1 MLNSN
6 RRVVVAGGVR
16 IPFVRSFREYAQAT
30 NQEMLTTCIEGL
42 VTKFRL
48 NGKILGDVSLGAVMK
63 SSVEW
68 NLAREVILGT
78 SLNPSTPAFNIQRAC
93 GTSMEAI
100 DIIAS
105 KIATGQIDSGIGAG
119 SDSNSD
125 LPVMVKRSL
134 AWKLI
139 NINKARSFGKRL
151 SAILKIRPRDL
162 SPEFPGITEPR
173 TGLSM
178 GQHAEEMVKA
188 WGITREEQDM
198 LAFESHQKAAKAY
211 EDGFYSDLII
221 PFKNATADTIVRG
234 DTSLAKLW
242 GLRTVFDR
250 SPAGTLTAGNSTAL
264 TDGAAAVFLC
274 SEEYATENDIPVECY
289 LQDAA
294 VAAVDFVNGAGLLMA
309 PTHAVAKLLRRN
321 NLTLQDFDFYEI
333 HEAFAGQVLCT
344 LRAWESNDYCRNEL
358 GLEGPLG
365 TIDRNRLNVM
375 GGSVAVGHP
384 FGATGARIVG
394 TLSKLLRKKGS
405 GRGLIS
411 ICTAGG
417 MGVAAILERR

>member
-1 MLNSN
+1 
-6 RRVVVAGGVR
+6 
-16 IPFVRSFREYAQAT
+16 
-30 NQEMLTTCIEGL
+30 
-42 VTKFRL
+42 
-48 NGKILGDVSLGAVMK
+48 
-63 SSVEW
+63 
-68 NLAREVILGT
+68 
-78 SLNPSTPAFNIQRAC
+78 
-93 GTSMEAI
+93 
-100 DIIAS
+100 
-105 KIATGQIDSGIGAG
+105 
-119 SDSNSD
+119 
-125 LPVMVKRSL
+125 
-134 AWKLI
+134 
-139 NINKARSFGKRL
+139 
-151 SAILKIRPRDL
+151 
-162 SPEFPGITEPR
+162 
-173 TGLSM
+173 
-178 GQHAEEMVKA
+178 
-188 WGITREEQDM
+188 
-198 LAFESHQKAAKAY
+198 
-211 EDGFYSDLII
+211 
-221 PFKNATADTIVRG
+221 
-234 DTSLAKLW
+234 
-242 GLRTVFDR
+242 VFDR